1 MSSIKKK
8 HKIPDTGTET
18 NNNNFIFTAFNFYD
32 NKKKRKNSEIKL
44 FKKGLLINDWMKK
57 HSSLQ
62 RMMVFKDINDKNKI
76 IQQKNT

>member
-8 HKIPDTGTET
+8 HKISDIGTET